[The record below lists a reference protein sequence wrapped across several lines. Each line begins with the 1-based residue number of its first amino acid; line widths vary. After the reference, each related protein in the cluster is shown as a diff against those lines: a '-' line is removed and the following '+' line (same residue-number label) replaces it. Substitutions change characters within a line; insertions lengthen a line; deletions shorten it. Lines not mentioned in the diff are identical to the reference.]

1 MGRYAPID
9 ASAPPLITLD
19 DFFTPEAC
27 ARVIR
32 DAEARGF
39 EVASI
44 AYRAGTRVDPA
55 ARNNA
60 RVTFEDE
67 SLRTELFERAA
78 PHLPSLHG
86 ERPAGL
92 NERLRVYRYEPG
104 QRFTT
109 HRDGW
114 VQRPDGSRS
123 RLTSMI
129 YLSEVEA
136 GGETWFP
143 SLDRGITPRT
153 GRAVFFQHSL
163 LHASRPVIRGT
174 KYVLRSDVYYV

>member
-1 MGRYAPID
+1 MLKHFLVAPNREPGRRAPR
-9 ASAPPLITLD
+9 AFGLGTST
-19 DFFTPEAC
+19 AC
-27 ARVIR
+27 
-32 DAEARGF
+32 
-39 EVASI
+39 
-44 AYRAGTRVDPA
+44 
-55 ARNNA
+55 
-60 RVTFEDE
+60 
-67 SLRTELFERAA
+67 
-78 PHLPSLHG
+78 
-86 ERPAGL
+86 
-92 NERLRVYRYEPG
+92 YRYEPG

-143 SLDRGITPRT
+143 PLDRGITPRT